1 MVWSSETGQNVYI
14 LNNKGTATSGTK
26 LKGTRQV
33 ARLIKGTVSQLVK
46 QLNTGHM

>member
-14 LNNKGTATSGTK
+14 LKNKSTATSGTK

>member
-33 ARLIKGTVSQLVK
+33 ARLISCTVSQLVK